1 MNILKMDMYK
11 DGGTIEIKTDEGEF
25 CIDDRLFSDYKGK
38 IFKGYP
44 QNDNKNLILNQ
55 EKIKYDLLVAL
66 KNYNEDKG
74 FFNYKILA
82 INILTN

>member
-11 DGGTIEIKTDEGEF
+11 D
-25 CIDDRLFSDYKGK
+25 
-38 IFKGYP
+38 
-44 QNDNKNLILNQ
+44 
-55 EKIKYDLLVAL
+55 DLLVAL